1 MFPEVNDA
9 GCCSI
14 MRHQCDCRLCNHF
27 STECVLNIEKA
38 LASHA
43 ANSYTAAFRSAAR
56 PNSATGLKQFPYMEL
71 LDSNV
76 AEKDYCVRVIF
87 QEWREARSML
97 ILKARSMRADGPY

>member
-1 MFPEVNDA
+1 MLLNYA
-9 GCCSI
+9 AS
-14 MRHQCDCRLCNHF
+14 MRLSPVQPFFHRVRL
-27 STECVLNIEKA
+27 EQRKA

-56 PNSATGLKQFPYMEL
+56 LNSATGLKQFPYMEL

-76 AEKDYCVRVIF
+76 AEKDYCVRSIF

-97 ILKARSMRADGPY
+97 ILNARSTFADGPH